1 MVDTDAPASPADPVA
16 TTTEEPRR
24 EKGTGKD
31 GDGNGPLRPDVKTRF
46 TSESAREA
54 VAKRVEKRRQAQ
66 PVSRVASI
74 IAAIQTQQ
82 DLATSTSST
91 VPARDRTAAA
101 RALPSLYEA
110 LDQARAEEEDA
121 TRIPWDTMHPA
132 RLALLEWVLWCGD
145 DDAVA
150 MASSLGL
157 DGGE

>member
-1 MVDTDAPASPADPVA
+1 MVDTDAPDSPADHVA
-16 TTTEEPRR
+16 TARTDSAGGGEGEGERAV
-24 EKGTGKD
+24 
-31 GDGNGPLRPDVKTRF
+31 RPDVKTRF
-46 TSESAREA
+46 TSETAREA
-54 VAKRVEKRRQAQ
+54 VRKRVEKRRQAQ

-132 RLALLEWVLWCGD
+132 RLTLMEWVLWCGD

-150 MASSLGL
+150 MVAALGL
-157 DGGE
+157 AGDV